1 MCQKSYR
8 KLPNKYKVS
17 KKTITTQLEKETIDK
32 QLIQKVT
39 KYIDP
44 ETMEIEEFFR
54 REATICTRSETG
66 IFAALSANEPPQ
78 TVAIEEEP
86 FDSKI
91 SETILK
97 VSLKFF
103 FIVTGKQ
110 IGRAHV

>member
-54 REATICTRSETG
+54 REATIQQYQDELRDTPFFEEYKKITMAMMIQSDIKNLEKDIDYT
-66 IFAALSANEPPQ
+66 IK
-78 TVAIEEEP
+78 TVEYNNQLAGYA
-86 FDSKI
+86 KW
-91 SETILK
+91 
-97 VSLKFF
+97 
-103 FIVTGKQ
+103 
-110 IGRAHV
+110 